1 MENDDSIKN
10 HQKYKD
16 QNAERKIIEKHN
28 FLGFTLIIFKMCVG
42 PDKKM
47 ADKLSII
54 HPFHFRH

>member
-28 FLGFTLIIFKMCVG
+28 FLGFTLIISRMYAG
-42 PDKKM
+42 PDKKR

-54 HPFHFRH
+54 NPFHFRH